1 MFWWSLQGK
10 TGTLYLKI
18 VRLGYTNSISKTVKI
33 IQFIPTSQNYQP
45 QPRPKHT
52 MSYTN
57 TNNVLS
63 TIIKR
68 GGELC

>member
-33 IQFIPTSQNYQP
+33 IQFIPTS
-45 QPRPKHT
+45 HF
-52 MSYTN
+52 SE
-57 TNNVLS
+57 LS
-63 TIIKR
+63 ATTKAKTHN
-68 GGELC
+68 ELH